1 MTLDHSPPSPTRLR
15 ELARARI
22 SASQPLRLHSQPEPS
37 LPENI
42 SGVCAMRFRTALLAA
57 ASLTLATVPAIGTG
71 QAQPARLQ
79 KAALRKASV
88 KHTPPTVHYEGV
100 SVVMDQVRIVTFK
113 RPVSTVFIGNP
124 IIADATVIDPY
135 HAFILG
141 KAYGVTNLIA
151 LSSQSQTVVNQQIT
165 VANRS
170 GGVVTLNKGAAQF
183 TYSCTTAHCE
193 TNPRPGD
200 NKAYF
205 DETESAV
212 GTHQDS
218 SIKAASAA
226 QAH

>member
-1 MTLDHSPPSPTRLR
+1 
-15 ELARARI
+15 
-22 SASQPLRLHSQPEPS
+22 
-37 LPENI
+37 
-42 SGVCAMRFRTALLAA
+42 MRFRTVLLAA
-57 ASLTLATVPAIGTG
+57 ASLAFAAAPAIGADT
-71 QAQPARLQ
+71 APPAKLQ
-79 KAALRKASV
+79 KAALRKAPV
-88 KHTPPTVHYEGV
+88 KRSPPLTHSEGV
-100 SVVMDQVRIVTFK
+100 SVVIDEVRMVAFK

-151 LSSQSQTVVNQQIT
+151 LSSQNQTIVNQQIT

-200 NKAYF
+200 NKTYF
-205 DETESAV
+205 DETEGSV
-212 GTHQDS
+212 GSHQDQ

>member
-1 MTLDHSPPSPTRLR
+1 
-15 ELARARI
+15 
-22 SASQPLRLHSQPEPS
+22 
-37 LPENI
+37 
-42 SGVCAMRFRTALLAA
+42 MRFRTVLLAA
-57 ASLTLATVPAIGTG
+57 ASLAFAAAPAMAAS
-71 QAQPARLQ
+71 QAPAAKLHR
-79 KAALRKASV
+79 AVLRKAPV
-88 KHTPPTVHYEGV
+88 KRHPAAAHYEGV
-100 SVVMDQVRIVTFK
+100 SVVMDEVRVVTFK
-113 RPVSTVFIGNP
+113 RPVSTVFVGNP

-200 NKAYF
+200 NKAFF
-205 DETESAV
+205 DDNEGAV
-212 GTHQDS
+212 GSHQDQ

-226 QAH
+226 QTR

>member
-1 MTLDHSPPSPTRLR
+1 
-15 ELARARI
+15 
-22 SASQPLRLHSQPEPS
+22 
-37 LPENI
+37 
-42 SGVCAMRFRTALLAA
+42 MRFRTVLLAA
-57 ASLTLATVPAIGTG
+57 VSLALAAAPAMAAG
-71 QAQPARLQ
+71 
-79 KAALRKASV
+79 KAPETKHHKVLRKAAI
-88 KHTPPTVHYEGV
+88 KHAPPRARHEGV
-100 SVVMDQVRIVTFK
+100 SVVMDEVRVVTFK
-113 RPVSTVFIGNP
+113 QPVSTVFVGNS

-151 LSSQSQTVVNQQIT
+151 LSAQRQTIVDQQIT

-183 TYSCTTAHCE
+183 TYACTTAHCE

-200 NKAYF
+200 QKAYY
-205 DETESAV
+205 DDTQSAV
-212 GTHQDS
+212 TSHQDQ

>member
-1 MTLDHSPPSPTRLR
+1 
-15 ELARARI
+15 
-22 SASQPLRLHSQPEPS
+22 
-37 LPENI
+37 
-42 SGVCAMRFRTALLAA
+42 MRFRTALLAA
-57 ASLTLATVPAIGTG
+57 ASLTLATVSAIGTG

-79 KAALRKASV
+79 KAALRKAFV
-88 KHTPPTVHYEGV
+88 KHIPPAAHYEGV
-100 SVVMDQVRIVTFK
+100 SVVMDEVRIVTFR
-113 RPVSTVFIGNP
+113 RPVSTVFVGNP

-151 LSSQSQTVVNQQIT
+151 LSSQNQTVVNQQIT

-200 NKAYF
+200 NKTYF
-205 DETESAV
+205 DDGESAV
-212 GTHQDS
+212 GSHQDQ